1 MAAPQTR
8 QVYLQE
14 DGPKFW
20 DKLDSTLAGIRAKAS
35 GDAKMIARA
44 FRHILEKDQDLHS
57 VKADYSI
64 TDSAVEKPQQEVD
77 DIIDANTLNTAT
89 SGVDTSFPAEY
100 HTSANPVSRM

>member
-1 MAAPQTR
+1 MAQKPASSPMC

-35 GDAKMIARA
+35 GDAKMIAQA
-44 FRHILEKDQDLHS
+44 FVTFSRRIKIFTVS
-57 VKADYSI
+57 GRNYSI
-64 TDSAVEKPQQEVD
+64 ADSAVEKLQQEVD

-89 SGVDTSFPAEY
+89 SGAAPIA
-100 HTSANPVSRM
+100 A